1 VNRAGIKIASIFT
14 ILCWLVI
21 CGILQGTA
29 SSNPIYYYY
38 LKGEK
43 YLRLLDFLLLF
54 GIPFYLGLKIQLYD
68 IISLDNIRGYY
79 TVMKIIFSII
89 SLLLLPHFI
98 YWFYIIILDA
108 WYVKTYNIG
117 IILYDIIV
125 GTYLLES
132 FISLNKLTRKAT
144 VKDNTV

>member
-1 VNRAGIKIASIFT
+1 MNRAGIKIASIFN

-21 CGILQGTA
+21 GGVLNSRA
-29 SSNPIYYYY
+29 SSNPIYYHY

-108 WYVKTYNIG
+108 WYIKTYNIG

-132 FISLNKLTRKAT
+132 FFSLNKLTRKGSI
-144 VKDNTV
+144 KNNTV